1 MPCRFIQNSGGIH
14 SVSIAFRSWEW
25 DIASPDLVLVQV
37 SDRFTSARMDVPA
50 MRNSR
55 ARPLQCLA
63 APSEKEHVMRSL
75 TCLALLTLSLV
86 AVSPSQQASTT
97 AVPNLVNYSGTLVL
111 SEGVGVPAKMVGV
124 TFAIYRQQDG
134 GAPLWL
140 ETQNV
145 TPDFSGHYTVLLGS
159 TKAEG
164 IPAELFNTREQLW
177 LGVQMQ
183 GEAEQPRV
191 LLVSVPYAMKAAD
204 AETIGGLPASAF
216 VLAAPPNANPA
227 IGTTGSEASGL
238 AAPPTSS
245 NVTTTGGTANTIP
258 LFTTATNI
266 QNSILTQTST
276 KAEAGS
282 PPMVS
287 ASAAFMA

>member
-1 MPCRFIQNSGGIH
+1 
-14 SVSIAFRSWEW
+14 
-25 DIASPDLVLVQV
+25 
-37 SDRFTSARMDVPA
+37 
-50 MRNSR
+50 
-55 ARPLQCLA
+55 
-63 APSEKEHVMRSL
+63 MRSL
-75 TCLALLTLSLV
+75 TCLVLLTFSFI
-86 AVSPSQQASTT
+86 AVSLAQQASTT
-97 AVPNLVNYSGTLVL
+97 AVPNLINFSGTLVL

-145 TPDFSGHYTVLLGS
+145 MPDSTGHFSVQLGS
-159 TKAEG
+159 TKTEG

-258 LFTTATNI
+258 LFTTPTNI
-266 QNSILTQTST
+266 QNSILTQTGT
-276 KAEAGS
+276 KAVNVGGKLNLPATGTATASKGFNSQPGGFCGLGVQQWHLDGGAADLSVAGR
-282 PPMVS
+282 
-287 ASAAFMA
+287 AGEQR